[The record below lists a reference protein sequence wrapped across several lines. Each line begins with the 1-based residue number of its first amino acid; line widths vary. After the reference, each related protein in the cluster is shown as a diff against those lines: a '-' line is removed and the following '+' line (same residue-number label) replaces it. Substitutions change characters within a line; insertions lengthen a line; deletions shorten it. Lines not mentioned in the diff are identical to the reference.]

1 MLIVPISMNIYDLDG
16 CFLARKQKC
25 VLAPKGWRTFLKFD
39 ECKGIENKCKFQIIC
54 PKNSELPDIPIFRLV
69 TYSLLCRNNT
79 AKTRFFF
86 RSISIACPSLLHRC
100 SIETMDNRWSIDGLS
115 WDLEGTYLG
124 RTTAL
129 HISHFF
135 TRNIQKR
142 IKIPNNTILS
152 QEEKTF

>member
-1 MLIVPISMNIYDLDG
+1 MLIVPISMNIYDLDE
-16 CFLARKQKC
+16 CFLARRQKC
-25 VLAPKGWRTFLKFD
+25 MSAPKGWRTFLKFD

-54 PKNSELPDIPIFRLV
+54 PKNSELPDNPIFRLA

-86 RSISIACPSLLHRC
+86 RSISIAAPSK
-100 SIETMDNRWSIDGLS
+100 RWIIDGLS